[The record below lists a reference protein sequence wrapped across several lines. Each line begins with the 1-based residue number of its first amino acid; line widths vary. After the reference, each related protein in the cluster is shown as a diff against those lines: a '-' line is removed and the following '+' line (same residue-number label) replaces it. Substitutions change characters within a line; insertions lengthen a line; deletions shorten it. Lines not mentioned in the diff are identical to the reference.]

1 MSTSHPSMTHRT
13 AGPLA
18 RSSLQETQRNLALW
32 TLQAWLAMFFLAAGY
47 TKLTQPRDLLDVLL
61 GWTDQTPPLVVT
73 GLGVLETAL
82 GLGVVASLITWRL
95 RRLVT
100 GSALVLSGLAV
111 VMLCLHLW
119 RMEPGLAF
127 VNLGLAA
134 FAVLVFI
141 GRTREARP

>member
-1 MSTSHPSMTHRT
+1 MSTSHPPMIHRT
-13 AGPLA
+13 ASQLA
-18 RSSLQETQRNLALW
+18 RPSLHETQRNLALW

-47 TKLTQPRDLLDVLL
+47 TKLTQPRDLLNVLL

-100 GSALVLSGLAV
+100 GSALVLSGLAL

-119 RMEPGLAF
+119 RLEPGLAL

-134 FAVLVFI
+134 FAVVVFI

>member
-1 MSTSHPSMTHRT
+1 MSASHPPMAHRT

-18 RSSLQETQRNLALW
+18 RPSLQETQRNLALW

-47 TKLTQPRDLLDVLL
+47 TKLTQPRNLLDVLL
-61 GWTDQTPPLVVT
+61 GWTDQTPPVLVT

-100 GSALVLSGLAV
+100 GSALVLSGLAL

-119 RMEPGLAF
+119 RFEPGLAL
-127 VNLGLAA
+127 VNLSLAA

-141 GRTREARP
+141 GRTREARR